1 MLPVRRQRE
10 ALGEMNRNREDD
22 DSRPEP
28 PVGGEARNLTWLWIA
43 LALAL
48 IGWNL
53 WALLVPS
60 AVSGGAEIPYSTFL
74 EQVEAG
80 NIRSVEIKGSH
91 IWGLFR
97 EPLDWANATP
107 SLSVPRGLVA
117 SDRSGARSEPTQY
130 EDFSTNIPEAI
141 GDHSLLPLLREK
153 RVTIKALPAGPPWYV
168 SLASNGL
175 PLLLLVGLVLWM
187 SRQGPQNQGDIMGFL
202 RSRARRYT
210 GTGQRRMLFA
220 DVAGEEE
227 AKRDLAEVVDFLKS
241 PRKYHDLGA
250 RIPRGILLV
259 GPPGTGKTLLA
270 RAVAGE
276 ANAPF
281 FSISASEFVEMFV
294 GVGAS
299 RVRDLFDRAK
309 RAAPAIVFVD
319 ELDAVGR
326 QRGVGVGGG
335 SDEREQTL
343 NQLLVEMDGFDERQ
357 NVIVIAATNRPDVL
371 DPALLRPGRFD
382 RHITVG
388 LPDRLGRRG
397 ILDIHTRR
405 LPLAEDVDLGL
416 LSRATAG
423 FSGAD
428 LANLCNEAA
437 LYAARSNRQRVTG
450 ADFEDA
456 LDKLRLGNARSS
468 LLSEAERRMVAFH
481 EAGHALVAESLP
493 EADRVRKVSIIPR
506 GLAGGAMEQL
516 PSEDRV
522 NYTKSYLLARLTVM
536 VGGRAAEELFL
547 HDVTVGAENDLQ
559 QATELAR
566 RMVTRWGMSD
576 LGLASYR
583 SGQEQPF
590 LGYELAQGRDYSEAM
605 AAEID
610 RAVSDLLAR
619 CHQTARSILL
629 AGEEAVRSIVAALL
643 RDETIDAAQLAALL
657 GKPPL
662 DEDLADEPA
671 RAVA

>member
-1 MLPVRRQRE
+1 
-10 ALGEMNRNREDD
+10 MNGYREDD
-22 DSRPEP
+22 NNRPDP
-28 PVGGEARNLTWLWIA
+28 PVSGERRNFSWLWIL

-53 WALLVPS
+53 WAFLLP
-60 AVSGGAEIPYSTFL
+60 AVNLSSAEIPYSTFL

-80 NIRSVEIKGSH
+80 NIKSVEIKGSRVR
-91 IWGLFR
+91 GMFK
-97 EPLDWANATP
+97 EPLDWRNEPPVAVPGRGLTQEDEAGPAPGATP
-107 SLSVPRGLVA
+107 VR
-117 SDRSGARSEPTQY
+117 Y
-130 EDFSTNIPEAI
+130 EDFSTVIPEAI
-141 GDHSLLPLLREK
+141 HDTTLLPLLREK
-153 RVTIKALPAGPPWYV
+153 QVVIKVLPAGAPWYV
-168 SLASNGL
+168 AVMTNGL
-175 PLLLLVGLVLWM
+175 PIVLLVGFLFWL
-187 SRQGPQNQGDIMGFL
+187 SRQGNQNQGDIMGFL
-202 RSRARRYT
+202 RSRARRYSV
-210 GTGQRRMLFA
+210 TGQRCMLFA

-227 AKRDLAEVVDFLKS
+227 AKRDLAEVVDFLKN

-299 RVRDLFDRAK
+299 RVRDLFEKAK

-357 NVIVIAATNRPDVL
+357 NVIIIAATNRPDVL

-382 RHITVG
+382 RHVTVG
-388 LPDRLGRRG
+388 LPDRLGRQG
-397 ILDIHTRR
+397 ILSIHTRR
-405 LPLAEDVDLGL
+405 LPLADDVDLAM

-437 LYAARSNRQRVTG
+437 LYAARHNRQRVTMP
-450 ADFEDA
+450 DFDDA
-456 LDKLRLGNARSS
+456 LDKLRLGNARNT
-468 LLSEAERRMVAFH
+468 LLSEGERRVVAYH
-481 EAGHALVAESLP
+481 EAGHALMAECLP
-493 EADRVRKVSIIPR
+493 EADPVRKVSIIPR
-506 GLAGGAMEQL
+506 GQAGGAVEQL
-516 PSEDRV
+516 PSDDSC
-522 NYTKSYLLARLTVM
+522 NYSKSYLLAHLTVM
-536 VGGRAAEELFL
+536 LAGRTAEELFI

-559 QATELAR
+559 RATEVAR
-566 RMVTRWGMSD
+566 RMVTRWGMSE
-576 LGLASYR
+576 LGVASYR
-583 SGQEQPF
+583 TGSGEQPF

-610 RAVSDLLAR
+610 RAVNALLADCHEAARRILQAEEEAMHRVVDLLL
-619 CHQTARSILL
+619 Q
-629 AGEEAVRSIVAALL
+629 E
-643 RDETIDAAQLAALL
+643 ETITAAQLAKVL
-657 GKPPL
+657 GKQTVEEQAL
-662 DEDLADEPA
+662 
-671 RAVA
+671 VAGGLKAASA

>member
-1 MLPVRRQRE
+1 
-10 ALGEMNRNREDD
+10 MNRNREDD
-22 DSRPEP
+22 DNRPEP
-28 PVGGEARNLTWLWIA
+28 PAGGETRNLTWLWIA
-43 LALAL
+43 LALVL
-48 IGWNL
+48 VGWNL
-53 WALLVPS
+53 WAFLMPS
-60 AVSGGAEIPYSTFL
+60 FGLRGAEIPYSTFL

-80 NIRSVEIKGSH
+80 NIKSVEIKGSR
-91 IWGLFR
+91 IQGLFK
-97 EPLDWANATP
+97 EPVDWQNDSSTALPQRLMGGDQPDTAA
-107 SLSVPRGLVA
+107 VA
-117 SDRSGARSEPTQY
+117 PPTRY
-130 EDFSTNIPEAI
+130 EDFTTNVPEAI
-141 GDHSLLPLLREK
+141 DDHTLLPLLRAKE
-153 RVTIKALPAGPPWYV
+153 VTIRALPAGSPWYI
-168 SLASNGL
+168 SLISNGL
-175 PLLLLVGLVLWM
+175 PILLLLGFVFWM
-187 SRQGPQNQGDIMGFL
+187 SRQGTQSQGDIMGFL
-202 RSRARRYT
+202 RSRARRYS
-210 GTGQRRMLFA
+210 GAGQRRMLFA

-227 AKRDLAEVVDFLKS
+227 AKRDLAEVVDFLKN

-357 NVIVIAATNRPDVL
+357 NVIIIAATNRPDVL

-382 RHITVG
+382 RHVTVG
-388 LPDRLGRRG
+388 LPDRSGRRG

-405 LPLAEDVDLGL
+405 LPLAEDVDLGV

-437 LYAARSNRQRVTG
+437 LQAARNDRQRVTMP
-450 ADFEDA
+450 DFDEA
-456 LDKLRLGNARSS
+456 LDKLRLGNTRST
-468 LLSEAERRMVAFH
+468 LLSDAERRMIAFH
-481 EAGHALVAESLP
+481 ETGHALVAESLP
-493 EADRVRKVSIIPR
+493 EADSVRKISIIPR

-516 PSEDRV
+516 PSEERY
-522 NYTKSYLLARLTVM
+522 NHTRSYLLARLTVM
-536 VGGRAAEELFL
+536 VAGRAAEELFL
-547 HDVTVGAENDLQ
+547 YDITVGAENDLQ

-566 RMVTRWGMSD
+566 RMVTRWGMSE

-583 SGQEQPF
+583 AGQEQPF

-610 RAVSDLLAR
+610 RAVNDLLDR
-619 CHQTARSILL
+619 CYETARSILQSE
-629 AGEEAVRSIVAALL
+629 EEAVRRIVAALL
-643 RDETIDAAQLAALL
+643 REETLTGAQLGALL
-657 GKPPL
+657 GKPQANAAAEEKP
-662 DEDLADEPA
+662 EA
-671 RAVA
+671 AVA

>member
-1 MLPVRRQRE
+1 MSSYRE
-10 ALGEMNRNREDD
+10 EDD
-22 DSRPEP
+22 NRPDP
-28 PVGGEARNLTWLWIA
+28 PSGGGARNFSWLWIV

-53 WALLVPS
+53 WAFLVPTS
-60 AVSGGAEIPYSTFL
+60 NPNSVEIPYSTFL

-80 NIRSVEIKGSH
+80 NIRSVEIKGTH
-91 IWGLFR
+91 IRGLFR
-97 EPLDWANATP
+97 EPFDWQADTP
-107 SLSVPRGLVA
+107 TLVPEGSLPSRGDSTAPR
-117 SDRSGARSEPTQY
+117 SSPTRY
-130 EDFSTNIPEAI
+130 EDFTTVIPEAL
-141 GDHSLLPLLREK
+141 GDNSLLPLLRSK
-153 RVTIKALPAGPPWYV
+153 QVTVKAIAQGTPWLV
-168 SLASNGL
+168 TLLSNAV
-175 PLLLLVGLVLWM
+175 PIVLLVAFLFWM
-187 SRQGPQNQGDIMGFL
+187 SRQGTQNQGDILGFL
-202 RSRARRYT
+202 RSRARRYSPS
-210 GTGQRRMLFA
+210 GQRRMLFA

-227 AKRDLAEVVDFLKS
+227 AKKDLAEVVDFLKN

-250 RIPRGILLV
+250 RIPRGILLI

-281 FSISASEFVEMFV
+281 FNISASEFVEMFV

-309 RAAPAIVFVD
+309 RSAPAIVFVD

-382 RHITVG
+382 RHVTVG
-388 LPDRLGRRG
+388 LPDRTGRMG
-397 ILDIHTRR
+397 ILGIHTRR
-405 LPLAEDVDLGL
+405 LPLEDDVDLET
-416 LSRATAG
+416 LSRLTTG

-437 LYAARSNRQRVTG
+437 LNAARHNRQKVMMP
-450 ADFEDA
+450 DFEEA
-456 LDKLRLGNARSS
+456 LDKLLLGGARTT
-468 LLSEAERRMVAFH
+468 LLTERERRVVAFH
-481 EAGHALVAESLP
+481 EGGHALVAQCLP
-493 EADRVRKVSIIPR
+493 GADPIRKVSIIPR
-506 GLAGGAMEQL
+506 GQSLGATEQL
-516 PSEDRV
+516 PTEDRS
-522 NYTKSYLLARLTVM
+522 NYSKSYLLARLTVM
-536 VGGRAAEELFL
+536 LAGRAAEELFI
-547 HDVTVGAENDLQ
+547 HDVTVGAENDLA

-576 LGLASYR
+576 LGLACYR
-583 SGQEQPF
+583 AGSQEQPF
-590 LGYELAQGRDYSEAM
+590 LGYELAQGRDYSEAI

-610 RAVSDLLAR
+610 RAVSALLTSRHQVARAILQAEEETLRRLVDLLL
-619 CHQTARSILL
+619 Q
-629 AGEEAVRSIVAALL
+629 EETVSAAQVAALL
-643 RDETIDAAQLAALL
+643 EGRSAADVTAAGQQELI
-657 GKPPL
+657 
-662 DEDLADEPA
+662 PA
-671 RAVA
+671 